1 VKVKIRQKLWKI
13 KRDKRMKR
21 AGIRRLARNSRLGPC
36 ETITAARAAGSSP
49 INEKHC
55 RGTGNRMPDPE
66 LEARR
71 QNAGK

>member
-1 VKVKIRQKLWKI
+1 MTASHATAGLDLVKRLRQLEL
-13 KRDKRMKR
+13 RE
-21 AGIRRLARNSRLGPC
+21 A
-36 ETITAARAAGSSP
+36 P